1 MYFFC
6 EFCDGFYIFYRFF
19 LVFVFINSI
28 VLSIIWVFSK
38 RNNPYIHWF
47 DKILVLFFIP
57 VTSLSFFLILIIS
70 TKKIVNIFI

>member
-1 MYFFC
+1 M
-6 EFCDGFYIFYRFF
+6 GFISFIDFF
-19 LVFVFINSI
+19 LVFVFITSI

-57 VTSLSFFLILIIS
+57 VISLSFFLILIIS
-70 TKKIVNIFI
+70 TEKIVNIFI